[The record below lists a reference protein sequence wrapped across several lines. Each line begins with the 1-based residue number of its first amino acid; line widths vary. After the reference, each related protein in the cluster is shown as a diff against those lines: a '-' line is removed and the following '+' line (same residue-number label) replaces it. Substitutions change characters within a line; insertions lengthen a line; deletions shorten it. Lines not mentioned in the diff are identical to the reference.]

1 MTYPKTFNFL
11 LFQLGW
17 FACVLGGDAAA
28 VPVTILIVIVHL
40 KFIGNWQKER
50 ELLAITLLLGSAVD
64 SVLGNFDVLQ
74 FSGESRVLPQ
84 WLACLWLLFAT
95 TLRHSMDWSRTHK
108 WLGALGGM
116 IAGPLSYYAG
126 AQLSNISLATPE
138 WKTLLILSAL
148 WALII
153 PTLQTFSRVWQERY
167 KSQGIHT

>member
-84 WLACLWLLFAT
+84 WLA
-95 TLRHSMDWSRTHK
+95 
-108 WLGALGGM
+108 
-116 IAGPLSYYAG
+116 
-126 AQLSNISLATPE
+126 
-138 WKTLLILSAL
+138 
-148 WALII
+148 
-153 PTLQTFSRVWQERY
+153 
-167 KSQGIHT
+167 